1 MNENLSDEIAQRL
14 RMNGVDAVS
23 SHETGMDAKDDDA
36 KMQFAVS
43 QERAIV
49 TINKRDFARIN
60 ARYNASSR
68 EHYGVIV
75 SNDIDHSVI
84 YRHLLKLAGN
94 LQAEDIKNRLIRLHD
109 FRR

>member
-23 SHETGMDAKDDDA
+23 SHETGMDTKDDDA
-36 KMQFAVS
+36 QMQFAVS
-43 QERAIV
+43 QGRAIV

-60 ARYNASSR
+60 AKYMANSW
-68 EHYGVIV
+68 EHFGIIV

-84 YRHLLKLAGN
+84 YRRLLKLTAD
-94 LQAEDIKNRLIRLHD
+94 LQIEDIKNRIVRLHD